1 MVFLIG
7 GGNGSV
13 REQEHE
19 KKHAAAMQKWGKAQ
33 SRTMNRAKWQD
44 AAARR
49 AAEAGQQVTDPEL
62 VDALRSP
69 SRACSKAHKRELER
83 PRAPPARLEPAAT
96 RAARHGTCLYVHVL
110 MCGRE
115 PSWES
120 RYVQRRRKRRQPP
133 TNGECGCGNS

>member
-49 AAEAGQQVTDPEL
+49 AAEAGPTG
-62 VDALRSP
+62 
-69 SRACSKAHKRELER
+69 HR
-83 PRAPPARLEPAAT
+83 P
-96 RAARHGTCLYVHVL
+96 H
-110 MCGRE
+110 
-115 PSWES
+115 
-120 RYVQRRRKRRQPP
+120 
-133 TNGECGCGNS
+133 

>member
-69 SRACSKAHKRELER
+69 SCVQQSASASSSDRERHRRGSNRRRRE
-83 PRAPPARLEPAAT
+83 
-96 RAARHGTCLYVHVL
+96 RHGTAHVCTY
-110 MCGRE
+110 MCAV
-115 PSWES
+115 WERTVMGIS
-120 RYVQRRRKRRQPP
+120 VRTAETETETTPY
-133 TNGECGCGNS
+133 